1 MRFPIQP
8 LYDDDGVIRFTPNTI
23 VKFLLDNSK
32 VNLNDL
38 ACMGFSDM
46 EWEQFSQL
54 IGYSASGFCGLS
66 YTSNETA
73 EIVDYMCEHGMN
85 AIESEN
91 YMLRKTLR
99 ELKVDL
105 CETMGKLYGIHPD
118 NLMEEPIPYVPPI
131 YTNDPSWS
139 TNSGTDQYGKW
150 AEFEIAGVVQRM
162 RWIETGTFLMGSPD
176 TDVDRYNDETQ
187 HSVTL
192 TIGYWLADTT
202 CTQELWQSVM
212 GTNPSKF
219 NTSKQNPVER
229 ISWNDCEEF
238 FTTVNQLQPNL
249 NLRFPTEAEWEN
261 ACRAGTT
268 TPFSF
273 GDNITTDLVN
283 YDGNYPYNGAKK
295 GIYRKSTIGVTDLPC
310 NQWGLYQMH
319 GNVWEW
325 CSDWYDGCNINTLI
339 DPTGPA
345 TGSYRVLRGG
355 SWYGFG
361 RVVRSA
367 LRYDLEP
374 SFANDLIGFR
384 LARGQ

>member
-1 MRFPIQP
+1 MEIK
-8 LYDDDGVIRFTPNTI
+8 TI
-23 VKFLLDNSK
+23 V
-32 VNLNDL
+32 
-38 ACMGFSDM
+38 GG
-46 EWEQFSQL
+46 
-54 IGYSASGFCGLS
+54 I
-66 YTSNETA
+66 
-73 EIVDYMCEHGMN
+73 I
-85 AIESEN
+85 
-91 YMLRKTLR
+91 
-99 ELKVDL
+99 KVDTL
-105 CETMGKLYGIHPD
+105 INKQQIIDIINGPQSGG
-118 NLMEEPIPYVPPI
+118 V
-131 YTNDPSWS
+131 TNDKRLLIQFLENDEFDQFNRYLIKSSFYSSDLWLIQSLMNGNVHTPVSNVNNSTPIWS

-162 RWIETGTFLMGSPD
+162 RWIEPTTFLMGSPD
-176 TDVDRYNDETQ
+176 TEVNHCDEEHQ

-192 TIGYWLADTT
+192 TTGYWLADTT

-212 GTNPSKF
+212 GTNPSQF

-229 ISWNDCEEF
+229 ISWNDCKEF
-238 FTTVNQLQPNL
+238 FTKVNQLQPNL

-283 YDGNYPYNGAKK
+283 YDGNYPYNGAPIGI

-325 CSDWYDGCNINTLI
+325 CSDWYDDYDMNVLV

-355 SWYGFG
+355 SWYYGG
-361 RVVRSA
+361 VRSA
-367 LRYDLEP
+367 RRNGLVPPVAD
-374 SFANDLIGFR
+374 DGIGFR